1 MSIEDWHSQHLPWST
16 LAPEALP
23 DGLPPAP
30 ASRLSNDLAAL
41 TRVLL
46 GITVGESP
54 TPEPPLAR
62 EEPSVHSAPV
72 PRAAP
77 PLVDLSPTEHP
88 LAPDGHQR
96 LRSVLAELA
105 FLDD

>member
-16 LAPEALP
+16 PAPATLP

-30 ASRLSNDLAAL
+30 ASRLSSDLAAL

-46 GITVGESP
+46 GIPAGQSP
-54 TPEPPLAR
+54 APEPPLAR
-62 EEPSVHSAPV
+62 QEPAVHSAPAS
-72 PRAAP
+72 RAEP
-77 PLVDLSPTEHP
+77 PLVDPSPPEHP